1 MESNVIVWDL
11 ETTPNLPA
19 AARALGLSERP
30 EDEIREELGE
40 KFPKLPLHK
49 IVCIGALI
57 ASRVGEGWQVDA
69 LGAPHLGQR
78 TEGDLIRDFVSRIES
93 LRPQLVTFN
102 GSSFDLPVLRYRAM
116 INRIAASGLS
126 ARPYFH
132 RHYDDAIDLCD
143 VLGSFQSQ
151 ARTKLDELAK
161 VLDLDGKPT
170 GIKGGNVEEMV
181 AAGGINEGRVVLRDR
196 RFEHISDLAEV
207 PTLPGG
213 RYRRKSLSGA
223 RSRPPTS
230 SRAESRPTRIFELTK
245 AASIDLA
252 LPLLAATSATTATSP
267 LCQWVIPCRRPWV

>member
-19 AARALGLSERP
+19 ARALGLSERP
-30 EDEIREELGE
+30 EDEIREELDE

-116 INRIAASGLS
+116 INRIAAPGLS

-132 RHYDDAIDLCD
+132 RYYDDAIDLCD

-181 AAGGINEGRVVLRDR
+181 AAGGIDEVAWYCETDVLNTYLIWLRYQHFR
-196 RFEHISDLAEV
+196 
-207 PTLPGG
+207 G
-213 RYRRKSLSGA
+213 RYRRKSSSGA
-223 RSRPPTS
+223 SRPPTS

-252 LPLLAATSATTATSP
+252 LPLLAATSATTATTATSP
-267 LCQWVIPCRRPWV
+267 LCQLVIPCRRPWV

>member
-30 EDEIREELGE
+30 EDEIREELDE

-116 INRIAASGLS
+116 INRIAAPGLS

-132 RHYDDAIDLCD
+132 RYYDDAIDLCD

-181 AAGGINEGRVVLRDR
+181 AAGGIDEVAWYCETDVLNTYL
-196 RFEHISDLAEV
+196 IWL
-207 PTLPGG
+207 
-213 RYRRKSLSGA
+213 RYQHFRGAIQEEELVWSEKQATDFVASRKSA
-223 RSRPPTS
+223 NPYFRV
-230 SRAESRPTRIFELTK
+230 
-245 AASIDLA
+245 D
-252 LPLLAATSATTATSP
+252 
-267 LCQWVIPCRRPWV
+267 